1 MSNKIFKITKNLVRA
16 KSIFELAKDRF
27 NLIKIYPREKVYK
40 IVEEYYEVIKEMM
53 ISFSYAE
60 GYKIL
65 GHIELINYFFN
76 NCKIFNENQKKIID
90 ALRRLR
96 QGSLYYGEKAT
107 YDFLINN
114 ESEIKN
120 IIKILEKFVGS
131 KIWLWSYFLVIP
143 D

>member
-1 MSNKIFKITKNLVRA
+1 MPNKIFKITKNLARA

-27 NLIKIYPREKVYK
+27 KLIRIYPKEKVYK

-53 ISFSYAE
+53 TSFLYVE
-60 GYKIL
+60 GYKTF

-76 NCKIFNENQKKIID
+76 NYRIFNENQKKIID

-107 YDFLINN
+107 HDFLINN
-114 ESEIKN
+114 ETEIKE
-120 IIKILEKFVGS
+120 IIKILEKFVEN
-131 KIWLWSYFLVIP
+131 KI
-143 D
+143 